1 MPAVRDTS
9 EAGWWRKTRLLAG
22 ALTGGAGVLGVVAV
36 AAVNQGP
43 AVLNLPLGTLAAAT
57 ILPLAILIAAL
68 VFAGRQRRL
77 DRDYDVAED

>member
-1 MPAVRDTS
+1 MRDTS
-9 EAGWWRKTRLLAG
+9 EGGWWRKTRLMAG
-22 ALTGGAGVLGVVAV
+22 AVTGGAGLVAIIVLTVAGD
-36 AAVNQGP
+36 GP
-43 AVLNLPLGTLAAAT
+43 RVLDLPLGTLAATT